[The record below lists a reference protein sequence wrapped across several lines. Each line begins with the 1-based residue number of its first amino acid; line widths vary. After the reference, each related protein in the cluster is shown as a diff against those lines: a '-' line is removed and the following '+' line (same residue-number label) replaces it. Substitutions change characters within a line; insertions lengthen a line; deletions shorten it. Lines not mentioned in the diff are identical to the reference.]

1 MKKIILSLSVVFL
14 YFQKTQACSWY
25 DPDYDYFNLFTQ
37 NIIKNKALS
46 PFLLTYS
53 NAFYDSGNPNF
64 QDDNILDWQKYFD
77 QKLNYSD
84 TYQLVYKMSMNDL
97 NLLKKGIPTHPLLKK
112 LGSDFYSKYKDGL
125 DYLIEAKYLEPYMRI
140 KFGGESEDSF
150 YQPDENEKNA
160 TNLNFQKTT
169 DALKS
174 LYQSTNNPSI
184 KMRYGFQ
191 LVRFYHY
198 NRDFKA
204 AIDAFKTYVEPL
216 NLKTSTYYLAL
227 NQLAGAQRGVKNL
240 NDSNWNFF
248 QVFMHSN
255 TQKKSAYSSL
265 RLFNEDTFN
274 QLLSRAKTNEEKSFA
289 YFLLG
294 YQDYNNPIPMME
306 KIYAINPKSE
316 LLQVLAARAV
326 NELER
331 AYLPTY
337 YQSDLSQPKVATT
350 EKKQPEVEV
359 EKPGFFARI
368 WNFIVSLFSKSSPVE
383 TTQKA
388 DLSNPNRIPF
398 YTLNSDNEF
407 ETSSKKD
414 YLSDLSKFTEQ
425 VQSKD
430 DSEFWK
436 ITDAYLQFLNKE
448 YSKSNDLLN
457 EINTNN
463 PDYLAQI
470 KKMKMLNDIVSR
482 PVIDDDFEKH
492 LYQDYKELF
501 AEKPQKTTDESS
513 EDYGMSYPSPEDFI
527 RDVLANRYFLQGDFA
542 KSFLMN
548 NDLSDFRNDP
558 NYDLAVKLNEFNK
571 KQNKNSFETEVIA
584 KNMNSVGNTD
594 AYFNLVFGD
603 FAMRN
608 AEFEKAKDYYDK
620 AKDFS
625 GYTLDNEVYNYN
637 TQQMEK
643 VNTSTWYNGYKNISS
658 LVFGHNKWV
667 SFGSDANQTMIPEVF
682 KSEFPF
688 IKPVMNKSELA
699 QCLLELKK
707 IGQSQD
713 PKASW
718 ANQLIGNL
726 LYNTSS
732 LGYYRELFV
741 MDINNG
747 DGGKYRFADK
757 PNFEYHIYYK
767 GYGGQVFAKP
777 DNFDLSLNYYKKALD
792 QTSDKEQK
800 ARILFQM
807 ASAEQGKYYQWQTNN
822 SQNID
827 YTDPKYDQKIKLQ
840 AENDD
845 KIKREK
851 FKTYFTQLKQNY
863 TDTETSKSLMG
874 SCSYYSY
881 FLKH

>member
-1 MKKIILSLSVVFL
+1 MKKTVIFLSLIIMVVTGFA
-14 YFQKTQACSWY
+14 QS
-25 DPDYDYFNLFTQ
+25 
-37 NIIKNKALS
+37 S
-46 PFLLTYS
+46 
-53 NAFYDSGNPNF
+53 FYDFKVKDIDGN
-64 QDDNILDWQKYFD
+64 DFD
-77 QKLNYSD
+77 LAKLKGKKVLVVNTASKCGLTPQYK
-84 TYQLVYKMSMNDL
+84 QLQSLY
-97 NLLKKGIPTHPLLKK
+97 
-112 LGSDFYSKYKDGL
+112 
-125 DYLIEAKYLEPYMRI
+125 EQ
-140 KFGGESEDSF
+140 FGGEKF
-150 YQPDENEKNA
+150 VIVGFPAN
-160 TNLNFQKTT
+160 NFMKQ
-169 DALKS
+169 
-174 LYQSTNNPSI
+174 
-184 KMRYGFQ
+184 
-191 LVRFYHY
+191 
-198 NRDFKA
+198 
-204 AIDAFKTYVEPL
+204 EP
-216 NLKTSTYYLAL
+216 
-227 NQLAGAQRGVKNL
+227 G
-240 NDSNWNFF
+240 
-248 QVFMHSN
+248 
-255 TQKKSAYSSL
+255 
-265 RLFNEDTFN
+265 
-274 QLLSRAKTNEEKSFA
+274 TNEEIAEFCEKNYGVTF
-289 YFLLG
+289 
-294 YQDYNNPIPMME
+294 PMME

-688 IKPVMNKSELA
+688 I
-699 QCLLELKK
+699 
-707 IGQSQD
+707 
-713 PKASW
+713 
-718 ANQLIGNL
+718 
-726 LYNTSS
+726 
-732 LGYYRELFV
+732 
-741 MDINNG
+741 
-747 DGGKYRFADK
+747 
-757 PNFEYHIYYK
+757 NFI
-767 GYGGQVFAKP
+767 
-777 DNFDLSLNYYKKALD
+777 
-792 QTSDKEQK
+792 
-800 ARILFQM
+800 
-807 ASAEQGKYYQWQTNN
+807 
-822 SQNID
+822 
-827 YTDPKYDQKIKLQ
+827 
-840 AENDD
+840 
-845 KIKREK
+845 
-851 FKTYFTQLKQNY
+851 
-863 TDTETSKSLMG
+863 
-874 SCSYYSY
+874 
-881 FLKH
+881 